1 MLLADSPPPALLLTR
16 SSLKDHRA
24 LLKSRCR
31 GVGKWEERGE
41 KQEVYLGSGKV
52 PEGIILKLPVL
63 VWGMICVPA
72 RHAAKQR
79 SLSIGNSP
87 SDQGLAQCS

>member
-31 GVGKWEERGE
+31 GVGKWEERGG
-41 KQEVYLGSGKV
+41 KAGSLPGQWEGSRGHHPEIACSGMGHDMRARSSRGKTA
-52 PEGIILKLPVL
+52 KPVH
-63 VWGMICVPA
+63 
-72 RHAAKQR
+72 R
-79 SLSIGNSP
+79 
-87 SDQGLAQCS
+87 